1 MTDSSRLTGRVIKI
15 SKTGWGFI
23 SSKEIEFTR
32 IFFHWTQL
40 TQDTLKFTDIRIGM
54 QVEFTPVQIPVKGW
68 RAVHVRVIPKE
79 VNPLESTTFYDNVNK
94 KEEIKDESRD

>member
-54 QVEFTPVQIPVKGW
+54 QVEFTPIQIPVKGW

-79 VNPLESTTFYDNVNK
+79 V
-94 KEEIKDESRD
+94 KEEIKDEPRDQVAEGSSSNS